1 VQKKHFGNTIESLV
15 CSFLEANQLTFVE
28 RNFSCRLGEIDLI
41 MFEVSSNSLVF
52 VEVRFR
58 ANAHHGNATESV
70 DWKKQRKLRRTVMHY
85 LQRNATARINARIDV
100 VGVCKTDSTDPDSTN
115 HCMSLSAHGVSRH
128 YFANH
133 LLIWTRNAIEDA

>member
-58 ANAHHGNATESV
+58 ANARHGDATESV
-70 DWKKQRKLRRTVMHY
+70 DWKKQQKLRRTVMHY
-85 LQRNATARINARIDV
+85 LQKNATARTNARIDV
-100 VGVCKTDSTDPDSTN
+100 IGVCNTDSTDQDVPW
-115 HCMSLSAHGVSRH
+115 SAQGVSRH